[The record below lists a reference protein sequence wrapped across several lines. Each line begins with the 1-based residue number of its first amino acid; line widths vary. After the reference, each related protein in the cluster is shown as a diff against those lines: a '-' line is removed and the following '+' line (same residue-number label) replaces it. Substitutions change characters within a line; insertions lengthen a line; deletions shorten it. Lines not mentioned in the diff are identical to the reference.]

1 VTTTPTTTTDAFLQD
16 LADELEIPPARY
28 EAAERSYHSVGDW
41 LHREGSSLRAADPQ
55 VYIQGS
61 FRLGTA
67 IRPASGDEDYDVD
80 LVCELSFGKLQ
91 LTQAELKEKLG
102 AELRSYAEKHRME
115 EPEPGRRCWTL
126 NYADGAQFHL
136 DALPALPDGEGRRLA
151 LASRGMVSRW
161 AASAIAIT
169 DERHENYERRSS
181 DWPHSNPKGYA
192 EWFRTRMAVVF
203 ERRRRALAFEAQAS
217 VEAIPEHRVK
227 TPLQQ
232 AIMILKRHRDM
243 TFDGDPDDKPISI
256 IITTLAAQAY
266 NQEDSVSAALYS
278 ILGGMD
284 QHIEE
289 RNGVAWIPNPT
300 DCAASNRVR
309 VSDNQGEG

>member
-1 VTTTPTTTTDAFLQD
+1 MTTTPTTTTDAFLQD